1 METPFEQESF
11 ITFNFQR
18 GSDKVTVEVRRVPV
32 AAKMA
37 AGPCGLSEDLFFHD
51 FALTIIITKDV
62 VASNCKRYGGVHLMA
77 SNFLRSGS

>member
-11 ITFNFQR
+11 TFNFQR
-18 GSDKVTVEVRRVPV
+18 GSDKVTVEVRRV

-37 AGPCGLSEDLFFHD
+37 AGPCELSEDLFFHD

-62 VASNCKRYGGVHLMA
+62 VAPNCKRYGGVHLMA